1 MKNQLISSIVITI
14 AAITAGQAIAQAN
27 AAPNT
32 PRVDRREAQQQ
43 TRIDQGVRSGELT
56 SKETT
61 RLNAQQ
67 ARINANEAAA
77 KSDGKVTRAERR
89 SLAKQQNHASRKI
102 YRAKHNQRK
111 A

>member
-1 MKNQLISSIVITI
+1 MKNHLVSSLVIVI
-14 AAITAGQAIAQAN
+14 AALTTGQAFAQA
-27 AAPNT
+27 ATAPNT
-32 PRVDRREAQQQ
+32 PRVDRREASQQ

-56 SKETT
+56 SKEAA

-89 SLAKQQNHASRKI
+89 SLAKQQNRASRKV